1 MNPPSLFVYCLNSF
15 HKAILVDS
23 LRLKKAINLDRIGEM
38 TEWPIV
44 HPWKGCVGETP
55 PRVRIPLSP
64 PLTQSMQGESIS
76 DEKFRRSEA

>member
-1 MNPPSLFVYCLNSF
+1 MNPPSIFVYCLNSF

-23 LRLKKAINLDRIGEM
+23 LRLKKAINLERIGEM

-64 PLTQSMQGESIS
+64 PFSPYNIITTLLGLY
-76 DEKFRRSEA
+76 K

>member
-1 MNPPSLFVYCLNSF
+1 MKSI
-15 HKAILVDS
+15 HKAILEEF
-23 LRLKKAINLDRIGEM
+23 LRNKKAINLERIGEM

-64 PLTQSMQGESIS
+64 PFIYF
-76 DEKFRRSEA
+76 D

>member
-1 MNPPSLFVYCLNSF
+1 MISQLSYGTC
-15 HKAILVDS
+15 AD
-23 LRLKKAINLDRIGEM
+23 GEM

-64 PLTQSMQGESIS
+64 PLTESMQGVLAR
-76 DEKFRRSEA
+76 DEMFRRSEAERANGMSNPSLSAI

>member
-1 MNPPSLFVYCLNSF
+1 
-15 HKAILVDS
+15 
-23 LRLKKAINLDRIGEM
+23 M

-64 PLTQSMQGESIS
+64 PLTQSMQGESTR
-76 DEKFRRSEA
+76 DERFRRSAAEMANAMSNPLSIKKWNNTTPANSYFIIYL